1 MNAPALPSPD
11 RPLSERAALSA
22 QAEDYL
28 KALYHLGQLGTVN
41 TQSLA
46 DERGVSAAS
55 TTAMLRKLSEQGLV
69 DHKPYQGAVLTERG
83 EKLALEVLRHHR
95 LLELFLTR
103 VLGYGWDEVHA
114 EADKLEHVI
123 SEQLEARIAQA
134 LGDPHYD
141 PHGHPIPRLDGSVP
155 EVVGRPLPEH
165 APGSRL
171 VLRWVQGEN
180 TEFLRYLTA
189 QGLEP
194 SGQLQ
199 LDALDPLG
207 GTLSLTVGG
216 ERRVLGL
223 ETARRLWVEVVPGKN
238 LNQSEAERVG

>member
-1 MNAPALPSPD
+1 MNAAPSPLSD
-11 RPLSERAALSA
+11 RPPPHRTPLSP

-28 KALYHLGQLGTVN
+28 KALYHLGQFGSVN

-55 TTAMLRKLSEQGLV
+55 TTAMLRKLAEQGLV
-69 DHKPYQGAVLTERG
+69 NHTPYQGATLTERG
-83 EKLALEVLRHHR
+83 EKLALEMLRHHR
-95 LLELFLTR
+95 LLELFLSR

-114 EADKLEHVI
+114 EADRLEHVI

-141 PHGHPIPRLDGSVP
+141 PHGHPIPRLDGSLP
-155 EVVGRPLPEH
+155 EAIGRPLPEF
-165 APGSRL
+165 APGSR
-171 VLRWVQGEN
+171 VMLRWVQGEN

-194 SGQLQ
+194 GRELLLGQI
-199 LDALDPLG
+199 DTLG
-207 GTLSLTVGG
+207 GTLSLGVNEQT
-216 ERRVLGL
+216 RVLGL
-223 ETARRLWVEVVPGKN
+223 ETARRLWVEDISPDVV
-238 LNQSEAERVG
+238 SENGDKHVR